1 MGHNPVTGEQA
12 KSILLDLCFRHPAI
26 VSEDYGK
33 QDARHNAEVQCFIYE
48 ALEESSY
55 LAGAGLPGGVG
66 GGSPSLCVAYI
77 EGYLAGH
84 LRGSR

>member
-1 MGHNPVTGEQA
+1 MDDLEFLKNRILKRRA
-12 KSILLDLCFRHPAI
+12 SI
-26 VSEDYGK
+26 
-33 QDARHNAEVQCFIYE
+33 Q
-48 ALEESSY
+48 ALESEIAARESSY